1 VSHGC
6 DTNPVPLSLNK
17 KCGATMLHAS
27 DYQNIVD
34 RVIGILGKNVNIM
47 DTNGIIIASGDES
60 RIGAFHEIA
69 AAAAAE
75 NMEITVDLEHASELK
90 NVKPGVNVP
99 INFDSE
105 VIGVVGITGN
115 PEEVAGYG
123 KIIKE
128 LVELM
133 VHDKQQKK
141 LELFQY
147 RAVRSL
153 IMELI
158 RKSELEPEE
167 LQMLENRASLSKFDL
182 NKKRILLI
190 ADIENFGDFI
200 ARNALTELQ
209 IQGLKQNVIDLISV
223 GGDFNDA
230 VFNLDEDRF
239 MILKSAEEDIE
250 SFCNN
255 KHLRIYNRLGVNLIF
270 AEGGLCTD
278 PKDYHHA
285 YVKALSFLDI
295 AIKLKDIH
303 HISEKH
309 FDIYLLVHEI
319 PDKFKKDYAKR
330 LGTIL
335 SDSKDNLIETV
346 KVFFESGMNS
356 KETAAKLFIHK
367 NTLIYRLNKVR
378 DQYGIDPFNPYQCM
392 RLYLAVIMKE
402 LAFTTS
408 K

>member
-1 VSHGC
+1 
-6 DTNPVPLSLNK
+6 
-17 KCGATMLHAS
+17 MLHAS

-47 DTNGIIIASGDES
+47 DTSGLIIASGDES
-60 RIGAFHEIA
+60 RVGAFHEIA
-69 AAAAAE
+69 AQAAAE
-75 NMEITVDLEHASELK
+75 NKEIIVDLEHASELM

-158 RKSELEPEE
+158 KKSDPDPDE
-167 LQMLENRASLSKFDL
+167 LQMLENRATLSKFDL
-182 NKKRILLI
+182 KKKRVLI
-190 ADIENFGDFI
+190 VVDIENFGDFI
-200 ARNALTELQ
+200 SKNSLSEVQ
-209 IQGLKQNVIDLISV
+209 IQGLKQSVIDLISV
-223 GGDFNDA
+223 GADPTEA
-230 VFNLDEDRF
+230 VFNLGEDRF
-239 MILKSAEEDIE
+239 MILKSDEVDME

-255 KHLRIYNRLGVNLIF
+255 KHDRIYNRLGINLIF
-270 AEGGLCTD
+270 AEGGLCAD
-278 PKDYHHA
+278 IRDYHQA
-285 YVKALSFLDI
+285 YVKAMSFLDI
-295 AIKLKDIH
+295 ANKLRNIY
-303 HISEKH
+303 HISERH
-309 FDIYLLVHEI
+309 FDIYLLIHEI
-319 PDKFKKDYAKR
+319 PDKIKNDYLER
-330 LGTIL
+330 LGNFL
-335 SDSKDNLIETV
+335 SDSDDKIIETV

-378 DQYGIDPFNPYQCM
+378 DQYRIDPFNPFQCM
-392 RLYLAVIMKE
+392 KLYLAVIMRE
-402 LAFTTS
+402 LSYAS
-408 K
+408 D